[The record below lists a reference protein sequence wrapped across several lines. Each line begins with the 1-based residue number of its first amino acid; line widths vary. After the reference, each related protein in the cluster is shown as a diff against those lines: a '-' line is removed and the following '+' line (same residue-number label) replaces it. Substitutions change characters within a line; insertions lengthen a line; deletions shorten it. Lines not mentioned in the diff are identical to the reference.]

1 MSVPAG
7 TLTEEYRAGVLDF
20 YGALLGWREI
30 EQLRLPDRMTIA
42 VGRDS
47 YVNLRERDDA
57 ATYQGYDHFGVLVDS
72 EDELRALWDDLD
84 RAQPKVELREISQT
98 GATLTFRFRHLL
110 PQAVEVQFFG

>member
-7 TLTEEYRAGVLDF
+7 TLTEEFRAGVLDF
-20 YGALLGWREI
+20 YGVLLGWREI

-42 VGRDS
+42 VGRNS

-72 EDELRALWDDLD
+72 EDDLRALWRDLD
-84 RAQPKVELREISQT
+84 RADSDVELREISQT
-98 GATLTFRFRHLL
+98 GSTLTFRFRHLL
-110 PQAVEVQFFG
+110 PQAVEVQFLG